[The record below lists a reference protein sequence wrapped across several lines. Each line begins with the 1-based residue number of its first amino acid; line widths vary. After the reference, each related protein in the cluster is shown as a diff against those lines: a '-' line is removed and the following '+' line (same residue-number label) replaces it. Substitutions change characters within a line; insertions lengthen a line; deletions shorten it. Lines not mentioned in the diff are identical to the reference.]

1 MKDWINWFRHASP
14 YINRHRNRCMVFA
27 ISGEAIEHK
36 NFLNV
41 IHDLSLLSS
50 LGIRIVV
57 VLGARPQ
64 IDQALRNREINSSFS
79 GHYRITSKD
88 ALPCVLEAYGKVR
101 SEVEALLSIGIV
113 NSPMHGSSI
122 KVVSGN
128 FIVAKPRGVI
138 DGVDFGW
145 TGQVRRVDHESMQ
158 AHLKAGSLIIQTAH
172 GYAVTGEI
180 FNLSYDD
187 LAMEIA
193 KSLDADKLIYLGQPK
208 SSLSDSRGEVVRQV
222 DALSLAHLMS
232 TDSLLEN
239 NRLLHLASK
248 ACNAG
253 VKRVHMLG
261 FAEDGAILEELFTRD
276 GVGTMVSKESY
287 DELRPARLDDLNGIQ
302 ELIQPL
308 EEQGI
313 LVRRSRE
320 LLETE
325 LHAFTVNVRD
335 NAIIA
340 CAALYPYPQYESA
353 ELACFAVDPHY
364 RREGRGDRI
373 LEEVGRL
380 AKSLG
385 LKYLF
390 VLTTQTEHWFLE
402 RGFELSGHDA
412 LPSGKAY
419 NTARNSKVLRK
430 VL

>member
-14 YINRHRNRCMVFA
+14 YINRHRNRCVVFGV
-27 ISGEAIEHK
+27 SGEALEHK
-36 NFLNV
+36 NFINI
-41 IHDLSLLSS
+41 IHDLALLSS
-50 LGIRIVV
+50 LGIRIVI

-64 IDQALRNREINSSFS
+64 IDRALKDKSINSTFS
-79 GHYRITSKD
+79 SGIRVTSKE

-101 SEVEALLSIGIV
+101 SEVEALLSIGVV
-113 NSPMHGSSI
+113 NSPMHGSAI
-122 KVVSGN
+122 KVISGN

-145 TGQVRRVDHESMQ
+145 TGQVRRVDHESMS
-158 AHLKAGSLIIQTAH
+158 AHLQAGSMLIQTAQ

-187 LAMEIA
+187 LAMEVA
-193 KSLDADKLIYLGQPK
+193 QSLGADKLIYLGHETSALTNAEGLP
-208 SSLSDSRGEVVRQV
+208 VRQI
-222 DALSLAHLMS
+222 DAQSL
-232 TDSLLEN
+232 T
-239 NRLLHLASK
+239 RLLDSEPERENSRLLRLASK
-248 ACNAG
+248 ACHCG
-253 VKRVHMLG
+253 VKRVHILG
-261 FAEDGAILEELFTRD
+261 YAGDGAILEEMFTRD
-276 GVGTMVSKESY
+276 GVGTMVSEESY
-287 DELRPARLDDLNGIQ
+287 DEVREAQLDDLTGIQ

-308 EEQGI
+308 EEQGV

-325 LHAFTVNVRD
+325 LHAFTVNLRD

-340 CAALYPYPQYESA
+340 CAALYPYPEYESA
-353 ELACFAVDPHY
+353 ELACFAVHPDY

-373 LEEVGRL
+373 LDEVTKK
-380 AKSLG
+380 AKGQG

-412 LPSGKAY
+412 LPSGKLY
-419 NTARNSKVLRK
+419 DIARNSKVLRK